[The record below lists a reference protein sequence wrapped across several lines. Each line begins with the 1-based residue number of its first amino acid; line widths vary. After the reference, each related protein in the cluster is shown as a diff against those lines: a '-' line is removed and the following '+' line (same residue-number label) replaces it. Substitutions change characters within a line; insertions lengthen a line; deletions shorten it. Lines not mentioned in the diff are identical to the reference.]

1 MGAAGD
7 PRDLE
12 CAICGHEI
20 EPPLVDPMLLVE
32 SAPTPESLHRYGF
45 VVHEA
50 CLLEVAAPAM
60 REHVTARL
68 AAARQADGIR

>member
-1 MGAAGD
+1 
-7 PRDLE
+7 
-12 CAICGHEI
+12 
-20 EPPLVDPMLLVE
+20 MLLVE